1 MNGVLE
7 VVAPKVERVERAPA
21 HGRGR
26 RVIAVA
32 GLSVYVV
39 GLLTAML
46 GSFFSGG
53 DWVTGLFTIPH
64 ALLAG
69 LFAGG
74 AMGMALLF
82 PDPYVGEDGEPPA
95 TLPDFD

>member
-1 MNGVLE
+1 M
-7 VVAPKVERVERAPA
+7 
-21 HGRGR
+21 
-26 RVIAVA
+26 IAVA
-32 GLSVYVV
+32 GLSVYAG

-46 GSFFSGG
+46 WSFFASG
-53 DWVTGLFTIPH
+53 DWFTGLLTIPH

-74 AMGMALLF
+74 AMAMALLY

-95 TLPDFD
+95 RLPDFD

>member
-7 VVAPKVERVERAPA
+7 VSALRIADRKA
-21 HGRGR
+21 HSHGKAR

-32 GLSVYVV
+32 GLSVYVG

-46 GSFFSGG
+46 WSFFASG
-53 DWVTGLFTIPH
+53 DWFTGLLSLLH
-64 ALLAG
+64 ALLAA

-74 AMGMALLF
+74 AMGMAMLC
-82 PDPYVGEDGEPPA
+82 PDPYIAEAGEKPA